1 MLKTTTTSS
10 ATQAAQVAF
19 LGLLG
24 LAAVVGACR
33 DVSQFKSHGD
43 RYQGTVTGGNFVR
56 SGIAENTQACLTI
69 DTDHLQD
76 APGAITTSDGRFNAT
91 PLRPIPQ
98 IWHDPLSTLA
108 FGDGRVQNLVYA
120 ATPLIGDGGPEEA
133 QDVFVVLSLMQQ
145 DRHVEVRLLR
155 GAPQADAGAVPAGV
169 ASTVFAVFHLERE
182 RGPCAF

>member
-1 MLKTTTTSS
+1 MLKKTTTSS
-10 ATQAAQVAF
+10 LLAIAASVGA
-19 LGLLG
+19 
-24 LAAVVGACR
+24 LAACR
-33 DVSQFKSHGD
+33 DVSNFTSHGD
-43 RYQGTVTGGNFVR
+43 RFQGAVTGGNFVR
-56 SGIAENTQACLTI
+56 SGVAENTQACLTL

-76 APGAITTSDGRFNAT
+76 APGTITTSDGRFNAT
-91 PLRPIPQ
+91 SLRPIPQ

-120 ATPLIGDGGPEEA
+120 ATPSIGDGGPEEA
-133 QDVFVVLSLMQQ
+133 QDVFVVVSLMQQ

-169 ASTVFAVFHLERE
+169 ASTLFAVFHLERE